1 MNRETKSE
9 NKVTVPKCTDLTY
22 LKSLSKGDNSFVKQM
37 ITIFVNQT
45 PSAIEQLEKSL
56 LSKDFVTLKSVAHKM
71 KPSFSFV
78 GVNSLKD
85 KVEELEKNA
94 LQPTDI
100 NTMNLLINEIKTVAL
115 KAVKEL
121 QNEDFK

>member
-1 MNRETKSE
+1 MNRATKNE
-9 NKVTVPKCTDLTY
+9 NKVAVKKYTDLTY
-22 LKSLSKGDNSFVKQM
+22 LKSLSKGDESFVKQM

-56 LSKDFVTLKSVAHKM
+56 LDKDFATLKAVAHKM

-78 GVNSLKD
+78 GVNSLQEKIT
-85 KVEELEKNA
+85 ELEKNA

-100 NTMNLLINEIKTVAL
+100 NTMDMLINEIKIVAL
-115 KAVKEL
+115 TAVEEL
-121 QNEDFK
+121 QNENFK